1 MAILTYAQ
9 LVAKKNLIIVSGTQ
23 YGITAEQVNDLFQD
37 ICDSVIFPDSDGK
50 SLLVDDVDADQYK
63 VAGTKVIGAQVGAIQ
78 QCVESTVGITD
89 TAAKATIIELQEVV
103 GNLISALQDHGLIAS
118 W

>member
-63 VAGTKVIGAQVGAIQ
+63 VAGTKVIGAQVSAIQ
-78 QCVESTVGITD
+78 GCVESTVSIQD
-89 TAAKATIIELQEVV
+89 SAAKTTIIELQKVV
-103 GNLISALQDHGLIAS
+103 GNLITALQDHGLIAS
-118 W
+118 

>member
-1 MAILTYAQ
+1 MAVLTDAQ

-37 ICDSVIFPDSDGK
+37 ICDSVLSPDSDGK
-50 SLLVDDVDADQYK
+50 SLLVDDVDASQYK
-63 VAGTKVIGAQVGAIQ
+63 VAGTRVIGAQLPAIQ
-78 QCVESTVGITD
+78 ECVETNETITD
-89 TAAKATIIELQEVV
+89 PAAKAAIIELQEVV

-118 W
+118 

>member
-37 ICDSVIFPDSDGK
+37 ICDSVLFPDSDGK
-50 SLLVDDVDADQYK
+50 SLLVYDVDADQYK
-63 VAGTKVIGAQVGAIQ
+63 VAGTKVIGAQVAAIQ
-78 QCVESTVGITD
+78 ECVESTVSIQD
-89 TAAKATIIELQEVV
+89 SAAKTTIIELQKVV

-118 W
+118 

>member
-1 MAILTYAQ
+1 MAKLTYAQ
-9 LVAKKNLIIVSGTQ
+9 LVAKKDLIIVSGTQ

-37 ICDSVIFPDSDGK
+37 ICDSVLFPDSGGK

-63 VAGTKVIGAQVGAIQ
+63 VSGTKVIGAQVAAIQ
-78 QCVESTVGITD
+78 GCIESTITIAD
-89 TAAKATIIELQEVV
+89 SAAKAAIIELQEVV

-118 W
+118 